1 MMQHAEVDRFT
12 AICRRHG
19 LSAEQF
25 GLNDDDVV
33 ARFDGR
39 AVLNSEVVVTH
50 HPSTIRRWYLRDHFF
65 DWLDAFERDALAGC
79 FQDTAQ
85 DW

>member
-1 MMQHAEVDRFT
+1 MMQHAEFDRFT

-19 LSAEQF
+19 LSADQF
-25 GLNDDDVV
+25 ALSGDDAV
-33 ARFDGR
+33 ARCDGR
-39 AVLNSEVVVTH
+39 AAVISEVVVTH

-79 FQDTAQ
+79 FRDVAQ